1 MIRVQP
7 VSVESWLMVGVGAG
21 RWGVIELFAPPLLG
35 ASPQPGVVDQEQWLL
50 LIPQEEGLEL
60 AGLVNERANSSH

>member
-1 MIRVQP
+1 M
-7 VSVESWLMVGVGAG
+7 
-21 RWGVIELFAPPLLG
+21 GVIELFAPPLLG